1 LKDTIPVDY
10 SQRIR
15 QLRLRFGL
23 TQVSMAEL
31 MGVSFASINR
41 WENGQTKPASLAW
54 KHITR
59 AEILGIEALSK
70 DFSLQGKSPRLINEQ
85 SAEYTISSGFGSIL
99 DFSTPA
105 DVVRVVAEGERL
117 AYGHLFNPAFAT
129 EISRIDPLPHQRIAV
144 YDTMLPQ
151 PRLRFLLAD
160 DAGAGKTIMA
170 GLYIREMLTR
180 RLVQRVLIVPPAG
193 LVSNWEREMH
203 NLFSLPFRV
212 VAGSE
217 ARSGN
222 PFVGAENDLLIIS
235 VDTLASEN
243 MFARLQEPTITPY
256 DLVIFDESHKLSA
269 DRQPDFTIRK
279 TDRYKLAEALSGVR
293 VDDPRWQLPWSAR
306 HLLLLT
312 ATPHMGKDYPYYCLW
327 RLLEPE
333 QLSTFD
339 AFSSYPVDARKRHFI
354 RRTKEEMV
362 RYDQSPIYPK
372 RISDTLSYDLTQ
384 GVISEQRLYEETTA
398 YIDYYYNR
406 ARILNR
412 SAARLAMSV
421 FQRRLAS
428 STYAVLRSFERRQAK
443 LEKLIDDIRMGKVD
457 LGTLQTTQRKLEGIQ
472 DPLDEKTAD
481 EEENPFDGGEE
492 AEKIED
498 QLLGGLAAVSLADLE
513 AERIKV
519 GQILDLAR
527 KVYEMGQESK
537 FERLHQV
544 LSDPQFQNVKMI
556 LFTEHRDT
564 LAFLVRRLEGIG
576 YSGQVAQIHGGM
588 STHPD
593 PETGLSERD
602 EQVEFFRRPED
613 QGGARFLVATDA
625 AGEGINLQFCWLMIN
640 YDIPWNPARLEQR
653 MGRIHRYKQTHD
665 PVVILNLVAGKT
677 REGRVMKTLLEKLER
692 IRKELGSD
700 KVFDVVGRLFQ
711 GVSLRTYMERLINE
725 QDVQEV
731 EQELEGKLTPGQV
744 RAIEAQER
752 IMYGDG
758 GDVKHELPRLQ
769 EILSRETYCKLLPGY
784 VRHFIYK
791 AAPLLDIGINGDLDK
806 IFSLNPLKPGAL
818 DPLWPVLE
826 SYPAEQRDRLVIFGH
841 PDAGL
846 ADDHLTNTILLH
858 PGEPLFD
865 HLRAFVCSR
874 FGPDALRGG
883 VFVDPTASQPYLF
896 HLAQVEI
903 IRKAD
908 TALPAF
914 EREQVIESRLVG
926 LREEANGGITEAPVE
941 ALLLLK
947 SGDGLGYQ
955 ALSLVTAANELVEKA
970 QAYAL
975 ERVARTRADSKRQE
989 IQASLPERL
998 DFLRKGYDYQAAEL
1012 AAIRTKLSEKARE
1025 GDPHSRFELTK
1036 IKERQKLLAE
1046 QRDMALITAQRE
1058 PELIVPGEVTF
1069 LLHAL
1074 VIPSSD
1080 PEDKQRHDAEIEKI
1094 AMQVATAY
1102 EETRNAVVRDVS
1114 TKERALAEGL
1124 GEYPGFDLLSHHPNG
1139 EQRAIE
1145 VKGRAGTG
1153 DVDISEN
1160 EWAKACNLRDKYWLY
1175 VVFECGKSQPRL
1187 VRIQDP
1193 WGKILPRISGYT
1205 INKELLIANEVIEI
1219 I

>member
-1 LKDTIPVDY
+1 
-10 SQRIR
+10 
-15 QLRLRFGL
+15 
-23 TQVSMAEL
+23 MAEL

-41 WENGQTKPASLAW
+41 WENGQTKPAPLAW

-59 AEILGIEALSK
+59 AEILGITALSK
-70 DFSLQGKSPRLINEQ
+70 DFSLQDKSPKSVKEQ
-85 SAEYTISSGFGSIL
+85 SAEYIISSGYASNM
-99 DFSTPA
+99 DFATPA

-180 RLVQRVLIVPPAG
+180 RLIQRVLIIPPAG

-217 ARSGN
+217 ARLGN
-222 PFVGAENDLLIIS
+222 PFVGPDNDLLIIS
-235 VDTLASEN
+235 IDTLASEN
-243 MFARLQEPTITPY
+243 MFVRLQEPTITPY

-269 DRQPDFTIRK
+269 DRQPDFTVRK
-279 TDRYKLAEALSGVR
+279 TERYKLAEALSGVR
-293 VDDPRWQLPWSAR
+293 VYDSRWQLTWSGR

-339 AFSSYPVDARKRHFI
+339 AFSAYPPDARKRHFI

-362 RYDQSPIYPK
+362 RYDESPIYPK

-384 GVISEQRLYEETTA
+384 GVISEQRLYNETTA
-398 YIDYYYNR
+398 YIEYYYNR

-428 STYAVLRSFERRQAK
+428 STYAVMRSFERRLEK
-443 LEKLIDDIRMGKVD
+443 LENLIDDIRKGKVD
-457 LGTLQTTQRKLEGIQ
+457 LEALQSAQRKLESIQ

-492 AEKIED
+492 VEKIED
-498 QLLGGLAAVSLADLE
+498 QLLAGLAAVSLADLE

-527 KVYEMGQESK
+527 KVYDMGQESK
-537 FERLHQV
+537 FERLHQI
-544 LSDPQFQNVKMI
+544 LSDPQFQNEKMI

-564 LAFLVRRLEGIG
+564 LEFLVRRLEGIG

-593 PETGLSERD
+593 PGTGFSERD
-602 EQVEFFRRPED
+602 EQVEFFRRSVED
-613 QGGARFLVATDA
+613 EGARFLVATDA

-653 MGRIHRYKQTHD
+653 MGRIHRYKQAHD

-711 GVSLRTYMERLINE
+711 GVSLRAYMERLISE
-725 QDVQEV
+725 QDVQGV
-731 EQELEGKLTPGQV
+731 EQELEGKLTPEQV
-744 RAIEAQER
+744 RALEAQER
-752 IMYGDG
+752 ILYGDG

-769 EILSRETYCKLLPGY
+769 EILSRETYRKLLPGY
-784 VRHFIYK
+784 VRHFVEK
-791 AAPLLDIGINGDLDK
+791 AVPLLEIGIDGDLDK
-806 IFSLNPLKPGAL
+806 IFSLNPLKADAL

-826 SYPAEQRDRLVIFGH
+826 MYPAERRERLVIFSH
-841 PDAGL
+841 QVTTSSENY
-846 ADDHLTNTILLH
+846 LTDIILLH

-865 HLRAFVCSR
+865 HLRAYVCSH

-896 HLAQVEI
+896 HLALVEVI
-903 IRKAD
+903 QQAD
-908 TALPAF
+908 PGLPALAH
-914 EREQVIESRLVG
+914 EQVIESRLVG
-926 LREEANGGITEAPVE
+926 LREESNGDVTEAPVE

-947 SGDGLGYQ
+947 GGDGLGYQ
-955 ALSLVTAANELVEKA
+955 ASPLISSTNKLIKQA
-970 QAYAL
+970 QAHAL
-975 ERVARTRADSKRQE
+975 ERVTRTLADSKRQE
-989 IQASLPERL
+989 LQATLPERL

-1012 AAIRTKLSEKARE
+1012 AAIRAKLSEKARQ
-1025 GDPHSRFELTK
+1025 GDLHAKIELAR
-1036 IKERQKLLAE
+1036 IKDRQKSLAE
-1046 QRDMALITAQRE
+1046 QRNTALSTAQRE
-1058 PELIVPGEVTF
+1058 PELIMPGEVTF

-1094 AMQVATAY
+1094 AMQVAVAY
-1102 EETRNAVVRDVS
+1102 EETRRAVVRDVS

-1124 GEYPGFDLLSHHPNG
+1124 GEYPGFDLLSRHPNG
-1139 EQRAIE
+1139 EECAIE
-1145 VKGRAGTG
+1145 VKGRAGIG

-1160 EWAKACNLRDKYWLY
+1160 EWAKSCNLREKYWLY
-1175 VVFECGKSQPRL
+1175 VVFDCAMPQPRL
-1187 VRIQDP
+1187 VRIHDP

-1205 INKELLIANEVIEI
+1205 INKELLIANEAVEI